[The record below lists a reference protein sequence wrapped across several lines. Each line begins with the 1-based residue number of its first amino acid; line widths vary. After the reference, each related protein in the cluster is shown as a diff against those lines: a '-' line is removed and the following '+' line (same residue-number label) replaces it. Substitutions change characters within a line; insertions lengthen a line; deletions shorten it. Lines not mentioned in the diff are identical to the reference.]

1 MKALQRISATALLLS
16 AIQAPDRVAAQA
28 PTTQTPAPSAPAP
41 ETPPPPEQPRALPPT
56 PAPARPQLS
65 PQVRA
70 FLAVEPGSIA
80 LTHVR
85 VIDGTGAPPR
95 EDQTVLIGAD
105 GRISA
110 VGPAASTPPP
120 AGARIIDLA
129 GHSVLPGW
137 VGMHE
142 HLFYT
147 AYIDPAGEPDFL
159 QMSHSF
165 PLLYLAAGAT
175 TIRTAGSVAGQTDVN
190 IRDYIA
196 AGRQAGPEIHVT
208 APYLGRAGGLV
219 EISEERG
226 PERMRA
232 AVEYWAGAG
241 ATSFKAYM
249 QATREELTAIV
260 TAAHARSLRV
270 TGHVCATSFAEAAE
284 IGIDNLEHGFVVAS
298 DFIPGRQPDVCPANP
313 FSGLAN
319 VTTPAAPEAQALFAT
334 LRTHNVAI
342 TSTLAVLEQFTAAS
356 PAPRP
361 ETLAAMA
368 VHSRQSCL
376 AQRMQTARQPGDPFR
391 PLYEREA
398 AFELAFV
405 RAGGTL
411 LAGSD
416 PTGNG
421 CVIAGDGLQRQVE
434 LLVAAGF
441 TPVEAIRIATLN
453 GAAFLGIADRTGS
466 VQAGREADLIVVR
479 GDPAARI
486 EDIRNVRYVFSDG
499 AGYDPARL
507 AAAAQGWVGIR

>member
-1 MKALQRISATALLLS
+1 MRALHRSLAAIAAMAL
-16 AIQAPDRVAAQA
+16 AYGDVALAQV
-28 PTTQTPAPSAPAP
+28 PT
-41 ETPPPPEQPRALPPT
+41 EQPAASPPVV
-56 PAPARPQLS
+56 PARPELAAS
-65 PQVRA
+65 VRA
-70 FLAVEPGSIA
+70 FLSVEPGSIA
-80 LTHVR
+80 LTNVR

-95 EDQTVLIGAD
+95 DGQTILIGAD
-105 GRISA
+105 GRIAA
-110 VGPAASTPPP
+110 VGPTASTPPP
-120 AGARIIDLA
+120 DGARVIDLA
-129 GHSVLPGW
+129 GHTVLPGW

-147 AYIDPAGEPDFL
+147 AYIDQAGQPSFL

-175 TIRTAGSVAGQTDVN
+175 TIRTAGSVAGQTDINV
-190 IRDYIA
+190 RDHIA
-196 AGRQAGPEIHVT
+196 AGRRAGPEVHVT
-208 APYLGRAGGLV
+208 APYMGRADGGLP

-232 AVEYWAGAG
+232 AVDYWAGAG

-249 QATREELTAIV
+249 QATREELAAIV
-260 TAAHARSLRV
+260 TAAHARNLRV
-270 TGHVCATSFAEAAE
+270 TGHLCAVSFAEAAE
-284 IGIDNLEHGFVVAS
+284 IGIDNLEHGFVAAT
-298 DFIPGRQPDVCPANP
+298 DFVPGRPPDTCPANP
-313 FSGLAN
+313 FEGLTH
-319 VTTPAAPEAQALFAT
+319 VTDPAAPQAQALFAT
-334 LRTHNVAI
+334 LRSHSIAI
-342 TSTLAVLEQFTAAS
+342 TSTLSVLEQFTVAS

-376 AQRMQTARQPGDPFR
+376 AMRSRTAAQPGDPFR
-391 PLYEREA
+391 PIYEREA

-405 RAGGTL
+405 RSGGML

-453 GAAFLGIADRTGS
+453 GATFLGIADRTGS
-466 VQAGREADLIVVR
+466 VQVGREADLIVVR